1 MMYLKALQR
10 PQQVPMRCSNE
21 GVLRQR
27 HKFGGLAPRE
37 PDHLLLLLQAPSLSP
52 DSLPPVF
59 PEAPLPLFIPWS
71 LISLRTSPSL
81 PSHFLPLIRL
91 CVSAQRRIHILLL
104 LAPTYD
110 AYYLPGY
117 WPHWLR
123 FQGGLILFPHHKRDI
138 SKMLTKYKCDSQVF

>member
-1 MMYLKALQR
+1 MYLKALQR
-10 PQQVPMRCSNE
+10 PRQVPMRCSNE

-59 PEAPLPLFIPWS
+59 PEPPLPLFIPWS

-91 CVSAQRRIHILLL
+91 CVSATFSCFLLPLIMRII
-104 LAPTYD
+104 
-110 AYYLPGY
+110 YLVI
-117 WPHWLR
+117 
-123 FQGGLILFPHHKRDI
+123 GLTGSV
-138 SKMLTKYKCDSQVF
+138 SKADSFFFHTIKGIFLKC